1 MSTQMDRSLPL
12 QFEARFGARSVR
24 IAAVVAVGTALAVA
38 PTRASADPSA
48 ADKETARSLVKEGD
62 RRFEARDYAAAVEA
76 YRGAHAIMDVPT
88 TGIGLGRAQEA
99 LGQLVEARDTFLEV
113 ARLPRRPRE
122 PAVFARVRSE
132 AEQLADALAER
143 IPSIQAEV
151 SGAPA
156 TVERTVRLD
165 DVALAPEVVT
175 LPWKVNPGPHTVTV
189 TAPGYRETTERVVVT
204 EGQHTTVRLAL
215 VALPVATSATSAEPP
230 PASVTADPVDARR
243 PPRRAGTY
251 LTYGGFGLGVV
262 GVAVGSVTGLMHLT
276 QTGDLRARCPGDV
289 CAQSDASAIDSTK
302 SLGTIA
308 NVAFAAGALGIG
320 AGVVGLVL
328 SRSGR
333 EPAAGD
339 GGPRAGV
346 RVMPVVG
353 DRSVG
358 VVGTF

>member
-1 MSTQMDRSLPL
+1 MK
-12 QFEARFGARSVR
+12 FEARLGALPVR
-24 IAAVVAVGTALAVA
+24 IAAIAAVGFAALTVA

-62 RRFEARDYAAAVEA
+62 RRFEAKDYAAALEA

-88 TGIGLGRAQEA
+88 TGIGLGRAEEA

-113 ARLPRRPRE
+113 ARLPRGPRE

-132 AEQLADALAER
+132 AEQLADAIAER

-156 TVERTVRLD
+156 SVERTVRLD
-165 DVALAPEVVT
+165 DVALAPAVVA
-175 LPWKVNPGPHTVTV
+175 LPWKVNPGPHTISV
-189 TAPGYRETTERVVVT
+189 TAPGYGEATARVVVT

-215 VALPVATSATSAEPP
+215 VALPAVASAPLATSADAAL
-230 PASVTADPVDARR
+230 ASVPADPVDA
-243 PPRRAGTY
+243 PRGPHRAGTY
-251 LTYGGFGLGVV
+251 LTYGGFGLGAV
-262 GVAVGSVTGLMHLT
+262 GVAVGSVTGLMHLK
-276 QTGDLRARCPGDV
+276 QTSDLRARCPGDV
-289 CAQSDASAIDSTK
+289 CLQADASSIDATR
-302 SLGTIA
+302 SLATIA

-320 AGVVGLVL
+320 AGIVGLVL
-328 SRSGR
+328 RHSGG
-333 EPAAGD
+333 ELAPAD
-339 GGPRAGV
+339 SGPRAGV
-346 RVMPVVG
+346 RVVPVVG